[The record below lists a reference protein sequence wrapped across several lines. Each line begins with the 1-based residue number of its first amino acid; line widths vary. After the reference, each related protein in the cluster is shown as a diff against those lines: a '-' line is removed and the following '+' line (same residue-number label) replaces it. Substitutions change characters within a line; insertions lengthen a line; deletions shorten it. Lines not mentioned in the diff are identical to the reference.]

1 MYLLFNRIILSM
13 ILIVDDNNEVRRMI
27 RNLVEDLETEFCE
40 CSDGVQ
46 ALSAYQEN
54 SPDWVLMDVQ
64 MKEMDGLTATR
75 QIKESFPEA
84 KVIIL
89 TNHSDAKTKQAAID
103 AGASGFVGKE
113 NLTVLR
119 EIIIDSDTRSWFKK

>member
-1 MYLLFNRIILSM
+1 M
-13 ILIVDDNNEVRRMI
+13 ILIVDDNNQVRKMI
-27 RNLVEDLETEFCE
+27 RNLVEDLETDFCE
-40 CSDGVQ
+40 CDDGAQ

-54 SPDWVLMDVQ
+54 LPDWVLMDVQ

-75 QIKESFPEA
+75 QIKKSFPDA

-89 TNHSDAKTKQAAID
+89 TNYADVKTQKAAFE

-113 NLTVLR
+113 NLTALR
-119 EIIIDSDTRSWFKK
+119 EIIRDKKKTSWFKK

>member
-1 MYLLFNRIILSM
+1 M

-40 CSDGVQ
+40 CDDGAQ

-54 SPDWVLMDVQ
+54 MPDWVFMDVQ

-75 QIKESFPEA
+75 QIKESFPKA
-84 KVIIL
+84 KVVIL
-89 TNHSDAKTKQAAID
+89 TNYSDAKTQKAAID
-103 AGASGFVGKE
+103 AGASAFVGKE
-113 NLTVLR
+113 NLFALR
-119 EIIIDSDTRSWFKK
+119 EIIIDNDARSWFKGNK